1 MVHPYLS
8 YWLLATAC
16 VFGVLQ
22 IAASYAGIKGLSL
35 FNRPV
40 FGYVIG
46 GAVIVGVSFW
56 FYSTAPMTV
65 IDLWAGGKQFGLF
78 VAGLAT
84 ALVLN
89 ALLCFFVRLRTAKS
103 QSQEVGMA
111 ESQSQEVGTAE
122 SQSQEVGTAESQSQ
136 EVGLE
141 VLKKTTQLSLI
152 VGAIKRRAKR

>member
-1 MVHPYLS
+1 MLHPYLA

-22 IAASYAGIKGLSL
+22 IAASYAGIKGLTL

-46 GAVIVGVSFW
+46 GAVMVGVSFW

-65 IDLWAGGKQFGLF
+65 IDLWAGGKQFALF

-84 ALVLN
+84 ALVIN
-89 ALLCFFVRLRTAKS
+89 ALLCFLVRLRTAKIQS
-103 QSQEVGMA
+103 QEVGTAESQGQEVGMA
-111 ESQSQEVGTAE
+111 ESQSQGVGM
-122 SQSQEVGTAESQSQ
+122 AESQSQ

-152 VGAIKRRAKR
+152 IGAIKRRVKR

>member
-111 ESQSQEVGTAE
+111 ESQSQGVGTAE

>member
-111 ESQSQEVGTAE
+111 ESQSQGVKTAE
-122 SQSQEVGTAESQSQ
+122 SQSQEVGTAESQGQ

>member
-22 IAASYAGIKGLSL
+22 IAAAYAGIKGLSL

-40 FGYVIG
+40 FGYVVG

-84 ALVLN
+84 ALVIN
-89 ALLCFFVRLRTAKS
+89 ALLCFLVRLRTAKS
-103 QSQEVGMA
+103 QSQG
-111 ESQSQEVGTAE
+111 
-122 SQSQEVGTAESQSQ
+122 VGTAESQSQ

-141 VLKKTTQLSLI
+141 ALKKTTQLSLI
-152 VGAIKRRAKR
+152 VGAVKRRVKR

>member
-1 MVHPYLS
+1 MVDPYLS

-111 ESQSQEVGTAE
+111 ESQSQGVGTAE